1 MILLQNCFF
10 FPEKTFLTENAIRRL
25 SPKGPVPDFLQSPE
39 NTFSKYLL
47 AGEEEHCSQFLDELF
62 RYYSCNHTFMPN
74 QIRDLYYQLFNT
86 LSASRKKNQLETEL
100 HEKQDLIVDTLN
112 NAFTYEELHKALKEK
127 TAQYFEDAKKFPA
140 GKFHDLYDQGLYQ
153 PELYERYT
161 FRKKISAAMYTF
173 PHLMYALFSKVRPDR
188 LSINI

>member
-1 MILLQNCFF
+1 
-10 FPEKTFLTENAIRRL
+10 
-25 SPKGPVPDFLQSPE
+25 
-39 NTFSKYLL
+39 
-47 AGEEEHCSQFLDELF
+47 
-62 RYYSCNHTFMPN
+62 MPN

-161 FRKKISAAMYTF
+161 FRKRYQQPCIPFRILCMHF
-173 PHLMYALFSKVRPDR
+173 FSKSRDR
-188 LSINI
+188 TDSQSISDRIPNGKGQAAAFRSQIQDFRDFFQGRLYGWQLLRKKLQKYSGFSPSEYREKMS